1 MQTVVKI
8 EREALLYSLSEPA
21 TYRRS
26 EECQLRK
33 FAGNDAQEKLLFF
46 LPSSFTWPDAATLH

>member
-33 FAGNDAQEKLLFF
+33 FAGNDA
-46 LPSSFTWPDAATLH
+46 

>member
-1 MQTVVKI
+1 MQAVVKI

-26 EECQLRK
+26 EERQLRK
-33 FAGNDAQEKLLFF
+33 FAGNDA
-46 LPSSFTWPDAATLH
+46 